1 MNGQKGITLIEVM
14 ITSGLFLLVTVM
26 MIALLLPSF
35 SLFRKQS
42 GQSDAYRACLQTVER
57 FRLEMLNT
65 QLESLTLT
73 PDRQAIAWQEVQT
86 DPPFSGTS
94 GEPISS
100 DVFTVLHYR
109 DERVLLTRTDPSGAG
124 PSTIPSRLGLEEIEV
139 LRTRQSRVLAR
150 DITAFEVSDNDP
162 DSPLISPP
170 IRMALS
176 CTIDTKGRAS
186 NDEESFRMSVTV
198 TPRSQRW

>member
-1 MNGQKGITLIEVM
+1 MSGQRGVTLIEVM
-14 ITSGLFLLVTVM
+14 IAFGLLMIVMVM
-26 MIALLLPSF
+26 MIALLLPAF
-35 SLFRKQS
+35 SLFRKQG

-57 FRLEMLNT
+57 FRWEMLNT
-65 QLESLTLT
+65 QLESITLS
-73 PDRQAIAWQEVQT
+73 PDQEAIAWQEAQR

-94 GEPISS
+94 GEPLMS

-109 DERVLLTRTDPSGAG
+109 DKRILLTQSEPSGVD
-124 PSTIPSRLGLEEIEV
+124 PSTIPSRLTLDEV
-139 LRTRQSRVLAR
+139 GALRARSTRTLAR

-162 DSPLISPP
+162 SSPLTTPP
-170 IRMALS
+170 IRMSLT

-186 NDEESFRMSVTV
+186 NDEESFQMNVTV